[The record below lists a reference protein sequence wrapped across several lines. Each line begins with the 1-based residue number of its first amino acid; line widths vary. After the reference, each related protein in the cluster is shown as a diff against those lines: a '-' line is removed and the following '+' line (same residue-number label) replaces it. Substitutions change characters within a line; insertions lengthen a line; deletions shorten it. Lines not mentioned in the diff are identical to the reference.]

1 MSSHSLYTH
10 STGDIE
16 RRQAGW
22 VGACYQRGV
31 GLWVWVLRIV
41 GARADGVLGRLLL
54 AVRWDSRPLPSAS
67 FAVNVVLQLRESKSM
82 CLPHTK
88 LLAGAPEARRAAAMS
103 AAPCILCVHS
113 SGGNHSPV
121 NHSFTIYLQLSY
133 VYPVAAR

>member
-1 MSSHSLYTH
+1 MASGLFFRHTLSIRITYSS
-10 STGDIE
+10 DIE

-54 AVRWDSRPLPSAS
+54 AVRWDPRPLPSAR

-103 AAPCILCVHS
+103 AAPWSDSDLEVRK
-113 SGGNHSPV
+113 
-121 NHSFTIYLQLSY
+121 F
-133 VYPVAAR
+133 VAV

>member
-41 GARADGVLGRLLL
+41 GARADGVLGRL
-54 AVRWDSRPLPSAS
+54 S
-67 FAVNVVLQLRESKSM
+67 
-82 CLPHTK
+82 
-88 LLAGAPEARRAAAMS
+88 LAGGELRWLATTGPQTTPAR
-103 AAPCILCVHS
+103 
-113 SGGNHSPV
+113 
-121 NHSFTIYLQLSY
+121 
-133 VYPVAAR
+133 

>member
-54 AVRWDSRPLPSAS
+54 VATTGP
-67 FAVNVVLQLRESKSM
+67 Q
-82 CLPHTK
+82 TT
-88 LLAGAPEARRAAAMS
+88 PER
-103 AAPCILCVHS
+103 
-113 SGGNHSPV
+113 
-121 NHSFTIYLQLSY
+121 
-133 VYPVAAR
+133 